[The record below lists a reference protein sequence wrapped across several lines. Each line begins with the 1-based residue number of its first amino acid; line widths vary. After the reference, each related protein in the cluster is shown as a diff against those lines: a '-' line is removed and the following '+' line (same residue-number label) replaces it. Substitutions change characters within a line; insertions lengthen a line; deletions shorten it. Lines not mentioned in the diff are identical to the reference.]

1 MSFKLYQAQRATF
14 EPSVG
19 ERLPGRGAHRQ
30 VDLSSKAANKTDQT
44 LLLYFINRLRDECQS
59 GRRAERSWRERSSP
73 RLRDLKGNFSLI
85 NVIAGN
91 VFLRCTHTHTHTH
104 THTRTDTSPQNLTSC
119 LFTHTSCRLRE
130 MLPLILSRVSHLMNI
145 RSSSP
150 PKLKLA
156 VHGSVA
162 QLPVALPFPTRQNFY
177 FTSRV
182 LEDASAQAVKRGSL
196 HFVPFPLSLSSL
208 PSCFLHHHLFF
219 VFFFL
224 FSPFFPS
231 SFRLLFFS
239 PFPSSSPSSSSTY
252 FTSSAPSI
260 LLLHPLLIL

>member
-1 MSFKLYQAQRATF
+1 MCFYA
-14 EPSVG
+14 
-19 ERLPGRGAHRQ
+19 AH
-30 VDLSSKAANKTDQT
+30 
-44 LLLYFINRLRDECQS
+44 
-59 GRRAERSWRERSSP
+59 
-73 RLRDLKGNFSLI
+73 
-85 NVIAGN
+85 
-91 VFLRCTHTHTHTH
+91 THTHTHTH
-104 THTRTDTSPQNLTSC
+104 THMHWHITSESYQLSFYTHILQTQRNAAIDSEPRFPPDEYSLVLASKTQTSW
-119 LFTHTSCRLRE
+119 T
-130 MLPLILSRVSHLMNI
+130 
-145 RSSSP
+145 
-150 PKLKLA
+150 
-156 VHGSVA
+156 VHGSIA